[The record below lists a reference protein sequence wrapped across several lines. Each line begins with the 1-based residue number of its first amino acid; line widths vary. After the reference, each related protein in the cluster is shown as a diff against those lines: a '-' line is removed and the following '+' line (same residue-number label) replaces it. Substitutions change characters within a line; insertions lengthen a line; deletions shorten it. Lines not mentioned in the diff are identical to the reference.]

1 MFIVT
6 ETLSMFGR
14 SLEQRKKEKRRKETI
29 EKEKSM
35 IDNQKFGTAA
45 ALQKVGVC
53 RFLRTSNAPKS
64 SSSCSFA
71 FSLTHFLCPSLSLSF
86 SLPLSLSK
94 FLRIKNLHLQ
104 IRTDSHKKN
113 KHKSAFKN
121 FSEFAQKKAQIRIY
135 EFVQRK

>member
-71 FSLTHFLCPSLSLSF
+71 FSLTNPGSIACLHVQAQAVTGSAYIPLTGGGAAGQALPSMDMDADF
-86 SLPLSLSK
+86 DISK
-94 FLRIKNLHLQ
+94 
-104 IRTDSHKKN
+104 KK
-113 KHKSAFKN
+113 KS
-121 FSEFAQKKAQIRIY
+121 KK
-135 EFVQRK
+135 KKT